1 MQPTVCC
8 DIHDSTTFSLFK
20 ANVPHTSHT
29 TQWTQRVSKYMQDC
43 VLGDVIHDWQEE
55 KTSALYGWAAL
66 NDFGPCLVM
75 PNSILKHVVD
85 CAHHNK
91 IKTLQDLKKE
101 TGWTEADRLGS
112 KVIALIQRHILPCSS
127 PLVSTPLSRQVSQVS
142 VLSSLN
148 LDSPSPLLRP
158 TPVAS
163 TPIVGLGQFFTT
175 SSDSGHV
182 RCHNKCSVC
191 GQEGHNG
198 AFHSTP
204 HQATVKFIQLITVF
218 VPNTRHILP
227 VLQARRT

>member
-8 DIHDSTTFSLFK
+8 NIHDPTVFSLFE
-20 ANVPHTSHT
+20 ADVPGTSRT
-29 TQWTQRVSKYMQDC
+29 TQRTRHVSKYTQDRA
-43 VLGDVIHDWQEE
+43 LGDTIHDWREE

-75 PNSILKHVVD
+75 PNPILECVVN
-85 CAHHNK
+85 CVHHNK
-91 IKTLQDLKKE
+91 IETLQDLKKE
-101 TGWTEADRLGS
+101 TGWTEADQLGVE
-112 KVIALIQRHILPCSS
+112 VIALIQRHILPCSS

-148 LDSPSPLLRP
+148 LDSPLPLPRP
-158 TPVAS
+158 TPVTS
-163 TPIVGLGQFFTT
+163 TPIVGLGQFSTT

-182 RCHNKCSVC
+182 RRHNKCSAC
-191 GQEGHNG
+191 GQEGHNS

-218 VPNTRHILP
+218 VPNTQHILP
-227 VLQARRT
+227 ALRARRM